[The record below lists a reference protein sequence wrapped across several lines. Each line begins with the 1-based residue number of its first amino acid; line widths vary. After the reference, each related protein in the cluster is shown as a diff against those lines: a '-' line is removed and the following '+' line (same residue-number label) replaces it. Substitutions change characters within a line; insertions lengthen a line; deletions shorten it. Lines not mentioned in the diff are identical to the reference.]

1 MPALPTALRSIA
13 FAGFTI
19 ISAIASPKTFD
30 LKDPKGVNAIQFKLD
45 SILEPIAGTVG
56 GITGTVTFDP
66 AAVEATSGKVSA
78 AASSIVVP
86 NAKMNEHLL
95 GASWVDAATHP
106 EVSFAFTALTGVKP
120 AGANKW
126 TATAT
131 GQFSLKG
138 VTKEITVP
146 VSLTHLEGQLGTRL
160 NKPELGGDLLVVRGE
175 FSIARGDY
183 GIKPGENEDKVAPV
197 IQLTFALVGGA
208 PKS

>member
-1 MPALPTALRSIA
+1 MSAIPTTLRSIA

-19 ISAIASPKTFD
+19 VSAIASPKTFD
-30 LKDPKGVNAIQFKLD
+30 LQDPKGVNAIQFKLD
-45 SILEPIAGTVG
+45 SILEPIAGTAG
-56 GITGTVTFDP
+56 AITGTVTFDP
-66 AAVEATSGKVSA
+66 AAVEATNGKVSA
-78 AASSIVVP
+78 AAASIVVP

-95 GASWVDAATHP
+95 GASWVDAAKHP
-106 EVSFAFTALTGVKP
+106 EISFAFTSLTDVKSV
-120 AGANKW
+120 GANKW
-126 TATAT
+126 TATAA

-146 VSLTHLEGQLGTRL
+146 VSLTYLEGQFGTRL

-175 FSIARGDY
+175 FSVARGDY
-183 GIKPGENEDKVAPV
+183 GIKPGDSEDKVAPV